1 MAKKRT
7 VDTIRL
13 PTKRTTAKYHRYSTL
28 GQDDDSI
35 ERQEGITEEYRAGKR
50 MVEGP
55 SFNDKAQSAYT
66 GDRPQFQA
74 LLRFCEANYGTDLI
88 IENIS
93 RLVRDGFPYTE
104 IIRLRK
110 MFGLRVHSVMDGGL
124 LDETREA
131 ELVAKYTKDHR
142 IISYYTRA
150 GILTKARKGK
160 WITRVPWGCYKDSHD
175 ILHYLPGYKEHVQNL
190 FAMAVGERLGAPE
203 IAKRMTAARA
213 ISPNGTI
220 EWNASAVKMILK
232 RKMYTGHVRIARL
245 KADWELSMYENEAE
259 ASNPYYADFE
269 LVMPQLEAISVED
282 WEAAQPFRHR
292 KRMTASAL
300 QSHVTCPTCGGTL
313 VSYQYGD
320 TPVLKCRSD
329 ECPAPVRYRIVPL
342 EAALFDA
349 LHILS
354 DRVRS
359 EEAFRKSVEAE
370 CNSLDAWVVDRRREL
385 DKDIAK
391 LHINVEQGRARLP
404 LIDPILFDGF
414 QADLVKWQTE
424 LNEMESVRAA
434 LPGQS
439 ATNLLDSADIGGFTE
454 AMQEYGEYLP
464 LIPDDG
470 PRARMYSLV
479 KDKLVEKVIIA
490 PNPEGGH
497 DLTFHIRV
505 LLHGKDFS
513 RAIVREVTIPGR
525 AVLPAYAGKQDC
537 TERLMVKVA
546 TSEIVIT
553 DGEAKLLS
561 GVIGLGDLSKELE
574 RNALNII
581 LTAGA
586 TDGEVGL
593 YSAAKHF
600 GGGQKLYNRARYL
613 RNKIDHEAIEQRLSA
628 HRGVPVRSLRPEG
641 MGVRSH
647 AAKLALRHHPILM
660 IKLAREGGFHAKLTD
675 EQFTAIEPF
684 LPKEYKVRRWRDQLN
699 ALFYALRIGATLRG
713 SGLMTK
719 ETEKKLYTLTRGN
732 RLTDIV
738 RALLRLEGWDL
749 PSGYL
754 VETLRCDGTA
764 DRLVDMDVQRL
775 EIAKSLVNVGG
786 AMPPRPKR
794 THFVRLDT
802 VEVDPIAGLV
812 RNEAGIV
819 RGFIPIEPIIAMFAR
834 PGEWAPWPE
843 EDKLRVRSRFAL
855 FYGVLK
861 KLGWQRGDSAI
872 VQSHVR
878 GLMLI
883 PAGAEASGG
892 RNPKMPSD
900 TATKTARMTDRLAA

>member
-13 PTKRTTAKYHRYSTL
+13 PTKRTTARYHRYSTRR
-28 GQDDDSI
+28 QDDDSI
-35 ERQEGITEEYRAGKR
+35 ERQEGITEEYRVGKK

-66 GDRPQFQA
+66 ADRPQYQA
-74 LLRFCEANYGTDLI
+74 LIRFCEANYGTDLI
-88 IENIS
+88 VENIS
-93 RLVRDGFPYTE
+93 RLVRDGLPYTE

-110 MFGLRVHSVMDGGL
+110 LFGLRVHSVMDGGL

-160 WITRVPWGCYKDSHD
+160 WVSRVPWGCYKDSND

-190 FAMAVGERLGAPE
+190 FAMAVGERLGAPQ
-203 IAKRMTAARA
+203 IAKRMAAARA

-220 EWNASAVKMILK
+220 EWTASAVKMILK
-232 RKMYTGHVRIARL
+232 RKMYTGRVRIARL

-269 LVMPQLEAISVED
+269 LVMPQLEAVSLED

-292 KRMTASAL
+292 KRIKASAL
-300 QSHVTCPTCGGTL
+300 QSHVTCPTCGGAM

-320 TPVLKCRSD
+320 TPILKCRND
-329 ECPAPVRYRIVPL
+329 ECAAPVRYRIVPL

-359 EEAFRKSVEAE
+359 EEAFRNSVESE

-391 LHINVEQGRARLP
+391 LQINVEQGRARLP
-404 LIDPILFDGF
+404 LIDPVLFDGF

-439 ATNLLDSADIGGFTE
+439 ATNLLDSADIGSFTE
-454 AMQEYGEYLP
+454 AMQEYAEYLP
-464 LIPDDG
+464 LVPDDG
-470 PRARMYSLV
+470 PRARMYSLI
-479 KDKLVEKVIIA
+479 KHKLVEKVIVA

-497 DLTFHIRV
+497 DLTFRIRV
-505 LLHGKDFS
+505 MLHGNDVS
-513 RAIVREVTIPGR
+513 RAIVREVTLPGR
-525 AVLPAYAGKQDC
+525 TVIPSHAGKQDIAA
-537 TERLMVKVA
+537 RLMEKVGRC
-546 TSEIVIT
+546 EIVIT
-553 DGEAKLLS
+553 EEETRLLS
-561 GVIGLGDLSKELE
+561 GVVGLGDLSSEVE
-574 RNALNII
+574 RTALNIV

-586 TDGEVGL
+586 TGGEVGL
-593 YSAAKHF
+593 LSAAKHF
-600 GGGQKLYNRARYL
+600 GCEEKIYNRARYL
-613 RNKIDHEAIEQRLSA
+613 RHRIDHEEIERRLTA
-628 HRGVPVRSLRPEG
+628 HRGVPVRSLHPED
-641 MGVRSH
+641 MGVWSF

-660 IKLAREGGFHAKLTD
+660 VKLAYEGGFHAKLSD
-675 EQFTAIEPF
+675 DQFAAIEPF

-699 ALFYALRIGATLRG
+699 ALFHALRTGLTLRG

-719 ETEKKLYTLTRGN
+719 ETESKLYTLARDN
-732 RLTDIV
+732 RLTAIV
-738 RALLRLEGWDL
+738 GALLRLEGWDL
-749 PSGYL
+749 PAGYV
-754 VETLRCDGTA
+754 VETLRCEGNA
-764 DRLVDMDVQRL
+764 DRLVDMDVQRM
-775 EIAKSLVNVGG
+775 EIAKRLVNLGG
-786 AMPPRPKR
+786 AMPPRPRK
-794 THFVRLDT
+794 THFYKLDN

-819 RGFIPIEPIIAMFAR
+819 KGFIPIEPITSMFAS
-834 PGEWAPWPE
+834 PGEWARWPDE
-843 EDKLRVRSRFAL
+843 NKQIVRSRFSL

-861 KLGWQRGDSAI
+861 KLDWRRGDSAI
-872 VQSHVR
+872 IQSHVR

-900 TATKTARMTDRLAA
+900 TAPQTARMTDRLAA